1 MYLRTSNILIV
12 QEHWRQRI
20 QMFSLYIVILT
31 TLQIKNCAVI
41 FFFQSVMKSI
51 FWLISSV

>member
-12 QEHWRQRI
+12 HEYWLQRI

-31 TLQIKNCAVI
+31 TLQIKIV
-41 FFFQSVMKSI
+41 Q
-51 FWLISSV
+51 